1 MKASELIQYLQN
13 KVGKHGDFEIYKEL
27 WNHESWNHFDAIYEG
42 LYPYHFCLSFYDKEK
57 LKEKEAENTK
67 DLANKYKY
75 LVDNY
80 GHPDRDIYKNM
91 KEGEVVAVMMR

>member
-42 LYPYHFCLSFYDKEK
+42 LYPYHLCLSFYDKEK
-57 LKEKEAENTK
+57 LKENEAKNTE
-67 DLANKYKY
+67 DLCDK
-75 LVDNY
+75 Y
-80 GHPDRDIYKNM
+80 GHPDRDIYKDM
-91 KEGEVVAVMMR
+91 KEGEVVAIVMR